1 MPKLMIRWKKRRARR
16 WSFAVFQD
24 KKNADR
30 VYLKHYLD
38 EQVVRVQMWKLL
50 GES

>member
-1 MPKLMIRWKKRRARR
+1 VKYMVRWKKRRAKR
-16 WSFAVFQD
+16 WSFVVFQN
-24 KKNADR
+24 KKNADHA
-30 VYLKHYLD
+30 YLEHYLD